1 MLQFIVGFQVLW
13 GIALYSLPLTIPHSF
28 QIMREI
34 PEHKA
39 LLASAINFDNRTGM
53 LPLILCYQHPGHLK
67 VSIKVLSLDS
77 GLGKNR
83 QAGPEARGLRQCP
96 TSPGGGT
103 ECQEER

>member
-1 MLQFIVGFQVLW
+1 M
-13 GIALYSLPLTIPHSF
+13 
-28 QIMREI
+28 
-34 PEHKA
+34 
-39 LLASAINFDNRTGM
+39 
-53 LPLILCYQHPGHLK
+53 LCYQHPGHLR
-67 VSIKVLSLDS
+67 VSIKVVSLDS